1 MAVMQCDICGNTLTM
16 DVSGEFAICEF
27 CGIKHPKQRL
37 INKISG
43 APVEDDSD
51 DKISYTGE
59 PVAAVDV
66 SGFADV
72 EESHIEEEKV
82 DEVVEETVDSV
93 KDNTQTD
100 IFADSTDTYE
110 SDIMTDTD
118 EVEKVEDTVGED
130 TYKEL
135 EEQIS
140 SIDEEKAVEDDI
152 DFLDD
157 EPVMPPPIVGSMDI
171 GIDADDDFLS
181 DDNSGQVIVSTASE
195 NIEEIEN
202 EKKQERIEELKNELA
217 EFEEIFEA
225 NKNKFLGE
233 GLRKKNYSEAKIKE
247 IKEKLVELG
256 VEVSLDT
263 QGTPEAVISEESE
276 PEYELEELNVDEMTP
291 GEREEYEKKVKR
303 VQELKDELQEFK
315 DIYEANKSQFFGEG
329 LKRKNYSEIKIKEIR
344 EKLTELTS

>member
-51 DKISYTGE
+51 DKISYTSE
-59 PVAAVDV
+59 SVAAVDV

-118 EVEKVEDTVGED
+118 EVEKVED
-130 TYKEL
+130 
-135 EEQIS
+135 
-140 SIDEEKAVEDDI
+140 DI
-152 DFLDD
+152 DFLGD

-181 DDNSGQVIVSTASE
+181 DDNSGQVIVSAASE
-195 NIEEIEN
+195 NLEEMEN

-303 VQELKDELQEFK
+303 VQELKDELKEFK

-329 LKRKNYSEIKIKEIR
+329 LKRKN
-344 EKLTELTS
+344 